1 MPIGFL
7 GMMVSMVSEVGLT
20 RRRRRGAKV
29 IPKNLDPERRNG
41 RAVRSPAG
49 DDRQIFD
56 CDRVLRPDGSVE
68 HPALH
73 TLEGDCNHDS
83 GSLGR
88 CGERVSVGLARRE

>member
-7 GMMVSMVSEVGLT
+7 GMMVSMGSEVGLT

-29 IPKNLDPERRNG
+29 IKNLDLERRNG

-49 DDRQIFD
+49 NDRQIFD
-56 CDRVLRPDGSVE
+56 RDRVLGPDGAVE
-68 HPALH
+68 HAASH

-83 GSLGR
+83 GSRRR
-88 CGERVSVGLARRE
+88 CGERVSVGLARRG